1 MVHVNDIA
9 NVVQNNLGV
18 DGHFAIM
25 DVFISVLKV
34 FGFDVTT

>member
-1 MVHVNDIA
+1 MSVIA

-25 DVFISVLKV
+25 DVFISVSKV
-34 FGFDVTT
+34 FGFNVTT